1 MDGLLSGKITKAK
14 LDLLESVRRTGRL
27 TNACRELGISYRT
40 GINWLKELSRYAGG
54 DVVRSVKGGKGGGRM
69 EITQLGTEL
78 LEKAYIEMMSSKPG
92 MLKSFI
98 ESRMSARN
106 ILSARVK
113 QVVEGDVVSIVV
125 VVPEP
130 MQEVKAI
137 TTTESVRKLGLKE
150 GDNIYLIIK
159 ATEAMLM
166 KY

>member
-1 MDGLLSGKITKAK
+1 MLQGKVTKQK
-14 LDLLESVRRTGRL
+14 LDLLESIRRTGRL
-27 TNACRELGISYRT
+27 SKACQELGVSYRT
-40 GINWLKELSRYAGG
+40 GINWLKDLKQQAGG
-54 DVVRSVKGGKGGGRM
+54 DVVKSVRGGRGGGRM
-69 EITQLGTEL
+69 ELTELGVEL
-78 LEKAYIEMMSSKPG
+78 LERAYVEMARSRPG
-92 MLKSFI
+92 LMKSFI

-106 ILSARVK
+106 VLQARVK
-113 QVVEGDVVSIVV
+113 QIVEGEIVSMVV

-166 KY
+166 KP